1 VPSLREL
8 QQHFCSGLL
17 ESADE
22 PVMNWIRADGIHPS
36 ARLAIYRNNL
46 QAGFIKTL
54 TREFPVVCRL
64 VGEDYFR
71 QLSLAFLACQ
81 PSRSGDLHHVGA
93 PFALFLRK
101 QFAET
106 EYLYL
111 ADVAR
116 VEWACQECLIA
127 EDAEPLD
134 LRTLRDIPADA
145 YGELRFTLRPA
156 CRLLHSVFP
165 VMRIWEVNQPDA
177 APDQIVDLRTG
188 PDYLVVTHSSHLE
201 LCRVPADDFRLLAE
215 FAEGHTLDV
224 AIEAVLAT
232 DSQFDLG
239 AALRRCIGLGVLAQV
254 TPPQ

>member
-1 VPSLREL
+1 MQSLREL
-8 QQHFCSGLL
+8 QQHFCSALL
-17 ESADE
+17 DSADG
-22 PVMNWIRADGIHPS
+22 PVTKWIRADGIHPS

-54 TREFPVVCRL
+54 TLEFPVVCRL

-101 QFAET
+101 QFAKT
-106 EYLYL
+106 VYSYL

-116 VEWACQECLIA
+116 LEWACQECLIA
-127 EDAEPLD
+127 EDSEPLD
-134 LRTLRDIPADA
+134 PQTLRDIPADA

-165 VMRIWEVNQPDA
+165 VLRIWEVNQPDA
-177 APDQIVDLRTG
+177 ARDQIVDLTTG
-188 PDYLVVTHSSHLE
+188 PDYLVVRRSSRLD
-201 LCRVPADDFRLLAE
+201 LCRVPAGDFHLLAK
-215 FAEGHTLDV
+215 FAEGHNLDS
-224 AIEAVLAT
+224 AIEALLAT

-239 AALRRCIGLGVLAQV
+239 AALRRFIALGVLAPV
-254 TPPQ
+254 MPR